1 MDIWARYIGSSG
13 QPGPDYWNFFAERVA
28 DLTIIP
34 NDATVLDIG
43 TCDGNVLFKA
53 MKKIGGEGYG
63 IGIDIDYRDFRTG
76 VTEATQRGWKKKVAF
91 VQMDAN
97 ILGFI
102 PETFHSVLANFVGWD
117 HCFDFDRMEFIGP
130 DQRTP
135 EIMRV
140 LRPGGQVGICS
151 WIKQCDIDWIAEAF
165 KKYLPEYEG
174 KGGKSI
180 SSYGKENPEGYKVI
194 LQNNGFTNIHTHVE
208 TTSFVSPDAET
219 WWQQMKLAAREY
231 FKRISNPTKLELF
244 KEQVFADLYQF
255 QCPEGIRF
263 SKTVFYAYGTKPA

>member
-1 MDIWARYIGSSG
+1 MDIWARHIGSSG
-13 QPGPDYWNFFAERVA
+13 KPGPDYWNFFAERVA
-28 DLTIIP
+28 DLAIIP
-34 NDATVLDIG
+34 DDATVLDIG

-53 MKKIGGEGYG
+53 MKKIGAQGYG
-63 IGIDIDYRDFRTG
+63 IGIDIDCRDFHAG
-76 VTEATQRGWKKKVAF
+76 ITEAMKRGWKKKVAF

-97 ILGFI
+97 TLGFP

-135 EIMRV
+135 EIMRI
-140 LRPGGQVGICS
+140 LRPGGQVGIGS
-151 WIKQCDIDWIAEAF
+151 WIEQCDIDWIMEAF
-165 KKYLPEYEG
+165 NKYLPEIED

-194 LQNNGFTNIHTHVE
+194 LQNNGFTNIRVYVE

-219 WWQQMKLAAREY
+219 WWQQMKLAAGEY
-231 FKRISNPTKLELF
+231 FKRIADPTKLELI
-244 KEQVFADLYQF
+244 KEQVVADLHQF

-263 SKTVFYAYGTKPA
+263 RKTVFYAFGTKSA